1 MTLNTGSNFPLL
13 SPATL
18 YSSCCLE
25 GQHQQQQFLLL
36 EGESADQPSS
46 GKPPEFMRMP
56 QSYCESSPN
65 GKCAV
70 GKASSVVASSLD
82 AAAMTTESACRL
94 IVSGTSHR
102 IDVSCVAGIFH
113 RSGRVQE
120 GCVWRWS
127 NWLRIKKELP
137 DCGWCLWLKSAVA
150 LQSANPSK
158 VNRGL

>member
-1 MTLNTGSNFPLL
+1 MQVLIPIKIQHSRANDFKYRVQLPSL
-13 SPATL
+13 SHAAL

-36 EGESADQPSS
+36 EGEPASQPASQPSS

-120 GCVWRWS
+120 GCV
-127 NWLRIKKELP
+127 
-137 DCGWCLWLKSAVA
+137 
-150 LQSANPSK
+150 
-158 VNRGL
+158 